1 MINFLAIEE
10 WKPIKGYEGLY
21 EVSNFGKVK
30 SCDRYANNHSKIQY
44 RPERLLKDYKS
55 KTGYKYVSLSKDGK
69 ITTYTIHRLVANA
82 FIPNPENKP
91 EIDHIDT
98 VPSNNYVWNLR
109 WVTNHENKMNPLT
122 REHNSE
128 SKKGHP
134 GYLKAHSEE
143 TKQRLSAIRKG
154 IKFSEEHK
162 KHLSE
167 AHKKEKNYEVIESCI

>member
-10 WKPIKGYEGLY
+10 WKPIEGYEGLY

-30 SCDRYANNHSKIQY
+30 SCDRYADNHGKKQF
-44 RPERLLKDYKS
+44 RPERVLKAYEDKR
-55 KTGYKYVSLSKDGK
+55 GYRQVALSKNGK
-69 ITTYTIHRLVANA
+69 VTMQSVHRLVAEA
-82 FIPNPENKP
+82 FIPNPESKA
-91 EIDHIDT
+91 EVDHIDT

-109 WVTNHENKMNPLT
+109 WATRSENGMNVLT
-122 REHNSE
+122 RQHNSE

-143 TKQRLSAIRKG
+143 TKQKLSAMKKG
-154 IKFSEEHK
+154 IKLSEEHK

-167 AHKKEKNYEVIESCI
+167 AQKRRWSYENV